1 MNRVTSETVT
11 VNKCCR
17 HCGVENPSWSEL
29 KHFVNFLNVQLSACE
44 NSVFCS
50 DMLAPDLPGF
60 LNFVIQFMI
69 QMSKVCANMYL
80 HVTLHVL
87 QTVVLTHITSVKC

>member
-1 MNRVTSETVT
+1 VASLTGSINACV
-11 VNKCCR
+11 R
-17 HCGVENPSWSEL
+17 HCGIENPSWSEL

-69 QMSKVCANMYL
+69 QMSKVCCDVYWEFTMSSLERMTLCLTYL
-80 HVTLHVL
+80 E
-87 QTVVLTHITSVKC
+87 